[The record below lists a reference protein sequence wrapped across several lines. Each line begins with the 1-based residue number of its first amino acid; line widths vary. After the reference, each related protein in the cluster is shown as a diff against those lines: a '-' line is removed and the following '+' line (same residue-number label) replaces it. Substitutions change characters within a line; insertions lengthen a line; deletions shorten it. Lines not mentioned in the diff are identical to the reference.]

1 MVDVRL
7 AVLKVLGVETPETY
21 ALEPVNIY
29 GSQITDSDDM
39 SNLDQK
45 FDDFGSTEAFNT
57 DEIEA
62 ERDKYAK

>member
-1 MVDVRL
+1 
-7 AVLKVLGVETPETY
+7 
-21 ALEPVNIY
+21 
-29 GSQITDSDDM
+29 M

-57 DEIEA
+57 DEIKA